1 MKKKYNE
8 ESAGREK
15 SKSTNRTDMVL
26 RKLSKKEMRVLTE
39 ELKTA
44 TANMQKTLLII
55 DRQQGWLAT
64 GCITFKEYIFQEF
77 GEDQYPSMYDK
88 LRTAQMVA
96 EVAGEEFIGVYSS
109 NSMIPFRTLKS
120 KQRHKVWRELQKE
133 CGDKSIPGKWLTRSK
148 VDDMIDHLYPNDDAE
163 TGLEKCDVKTVE
175 QNAKVEKKQARN
187 SGYVSTLAKAKKEK
201 NFPFI
206 VIDSFVKTFGPRT
219 SQKALNYL
227 RKVLA
232 EQDDQNED

>member
-1 MKKKYNE
+1 MKKNLSKK
-8 ESAGREK
+8 SAGRK
-15 SKSTNRTDMVL
+15 QPAITNSTEAL
-26 RKLSKKEMRVLTE
+26 RKLNKKEMRVLTE

-55 DRQQGWLAT
+55 DRQQGWFAA
-64 GCITFKEYIFQEF
+64 GCDTFKKYILQEF
-77 GEDQYPSMYDK
+77 GEDEYPSMYDK
-88 LRTAQMVA
+88 LKTAQMVA

-109 NSMIPFRTLKS
+109 NSMTPFRTLKP
-120 KQRHKVWRELQKE
+120 KQRHKVWSELQKE
-133 CGDKSIPGKWLTRSK
+133 CGDKSIPSKWLTRAK
-148 VDDMIDHLYPNDDAE
+148 VDEMIKSLYPNNDA
-163 TGLEKCDVKTVE
+163 KTVK
-175 QNAKVEKKQARN
+175 QNAKLEKKQARN

-201 NFPFI
+201 NFPRL

-219 SQKALNYL
+219 SQKALNHL